1 MPVPTLFASVLDRLQ
16 DVSSIVFALL
26 AFAAMFLLLEGLDRI

>member
-1 MPVPTLFASVLDRLQ
+1 MPLASILDSAP

-26 AFAAMFLLLEGLDRI
+26 AFAAMFLLLEGFDRI

>member
-1 MPVPTLFASVLDRLQ
+1 MPLASILSSAS
-16 DVSSIVFALL
+16 DVTSIVFALL